1 MKNLSLKTEASKE
14 SMQGEKDP
22 RVCKSLDKGF
32 PFVSS
37 SFAQQPFPTPSPFSI
52 STASA
57 GWSSRPLIYLCALLL
72 RFLAFLFSFVSALSL
87 VITSPK
93 KKDKASVGSS
103 FGDHSELLYCLTATM
118 LAFAYSLFQL
128 FKGILEIAD
137 KGILL
142 SDMVSDYTSFILD
155 QLLVYLLV
163 SSSSAAISAIE
174 RIERSSQLWKASIVS
189 VSFSFATFMV
199 IAICSLLSGY
209 KLCKRLI
216 W

>member
-1 MKNLSLKTEASKE
+1 ME
-14 SMQGEKDP
+14 GEKDP

-52 STASA
+52 SAASA
-57 GWSSRPLIYLCALLL
+57 GSSSRPLIHLCGVLL

-93 KKDKASVGSS
+93 KKDKAASVGSS
-103 FGDHSELLYCLTATM
+103 FSDHSELLYCLTATM

-137 KGILL
+137 RGILM
-142 SDMVSDYTSFILD
+142 SDMVSDYTSFTLD

-163 SSSSAAISAIE
+163 SSSSAAIPAIK

-189 VSFSFATFMV
+189 VSFSFATFLV
-199 IAICSLLSGY
+199 IAICALLSGY
-209 KLCKRLI
+209 KLCKRII